1 MRLWTLHPR
10 YLDPQG
16 LVALWREGLLA
27 RAVLRGATRGY
38 QRHPQLER
46 FRLAPAP
53 EAAIDAYL
61 GAVLVE
67 AQARGYRFDAAKLGP
82 VDAAIAL
89 EATSGQLDHEW
100 AHLLA
105 KLQRRSPALHARWAD
120 VPDPQPHPLFR
131 VIPGPVAPWERGT
144 LRAPTRSGSPGT
156 TSPRRRSSRARG

>member
-10 YLDPQG
+10 YLDAPG

-105 KLQRRSPALHARWAD
+105 KLQRRNPALHARWAD
-120 VPDPQPHPLFR
+120 VTDPEPHPLFR
-131 VIPGPVAPWERGT
+131 VVPGPVAPWERGT
-144 LRAPTRSGSPGT
+144 PQGADAVR
-156 TSPRRRSSRARG
+156 